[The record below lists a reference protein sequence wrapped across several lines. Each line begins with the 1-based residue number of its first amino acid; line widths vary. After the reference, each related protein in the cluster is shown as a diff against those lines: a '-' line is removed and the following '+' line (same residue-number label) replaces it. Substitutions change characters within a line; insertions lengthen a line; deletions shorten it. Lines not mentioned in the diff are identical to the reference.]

1 MCRVLCENPAKLY
14 GCWPR
19 KGVIAPG
26 SDGDV
31 VVYDPKADGVITASD
46 QAQNV
51 DYTPYEGY
59 RTRGSVTR
67 VYLRG
72 RLAVDQGAML
82 ETAGEFLTRGRNQL

>member
-1 MCRVLCENPAKLY
+1 M
-14 GCWPR
+14 
-19 KGVIAPG
+19 
-26 SDGDV
+26 
-31 VVYDPKADGVITASD
+31 ITASD